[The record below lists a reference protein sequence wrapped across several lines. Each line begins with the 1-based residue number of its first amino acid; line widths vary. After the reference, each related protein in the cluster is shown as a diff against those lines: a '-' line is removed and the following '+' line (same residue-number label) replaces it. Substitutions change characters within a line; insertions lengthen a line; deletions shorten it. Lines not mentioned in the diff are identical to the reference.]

1 MSRFPWFLP
10 VLVAAAIGLSADES
24 PAIREALAA
33 LQRGDFAAAE
43 QVLRPEVNARPQDSG
58 ALTLLGVALDS
69 QKKYKEAEEMH
80 RRAVAGAPNSPD
92 VLNNYANHLLGT
104 GDAAGAR
111 KLYLRVVALD
121 PAHRNAN
128 VQLIRLALKNK
139 EGAEALGYFGHLP
152 AAGQDAP
159 NLAPLHIAALYL
171 VGSTQAAD
179 NLAERWLGATRS
191 DLAASFSF
199 GLALADA
206 GQYPKAETFFTQA
219 LALAPADFNVLFN
232 LGVVAWHTGNYQR
245 AREVLEAAQRQQP
258 QNVDVLYD
266 LAAVDQAAGQAET
279 AVALLAQAARLAPD
293 RSDIQKLLAIA
304 TGDLGA
310 LADSA
315 AAWDRYLKLEPN
327 DDVARRERGFT
338 AFQMGRFE
346 EGVAELQ
353 RFVARH
359 PQDAVGHF
367 ELGAAENK
375 DNPAQA
381 LQEFDRAIAL
391 KADFPAAHSARGSL
405 YYQMGKPEQALSDL
419 EAAAAQRPADAV
431 SLDRLGQTYLALDRA
446 ADAVRVL
453 RRAAALAPDD
463 SKTQLHLA
471 RALADAGE
479 SAESKAAMD
488 RFRQLGP
495 VVNKAVPGGLVDY
508 LSLTPEQRR
517 ADYRARVEK
526 MVREHPA
533 DSAALVTYLRLLL
546 EAGENPRAAEVARQ
560 IGALKPPATVL
571 AEAGRALLEMRQYE
585 AARPLLEKASSLAP
599 SPELQLDLAIAAF
612 HGSGPAAGL
621 NLLDRIPQ
629 AARGGEYYL
638 ARADMLYES
647 HQATEASPA
656 LEQALR
662 AAPGQ
667 ASVYLRA
674 GVLLLLHGLT
684 SDALR
689 VSAEALKALPQDR
702 HILLLRAVA
711 LELSGS
717 TADAGLLLAQIQ
729 NRWPEWPDG
738 WVAHGAILGIHGD
751 RRQARAALVTA
762 VALGAGTADIKAY
775 LDALSGSDGGKPPD
789 LIRLLLAPPVPE

>member
-1 MSRFPWFLP
+1 MT
-10 VLVAAAIGLSADES
+10 
-24 PAIREALAA
+24 AL
-33 LQRGDFAAAE
+33 
-43 QVLRPEVNARPQDSG
+43 
-58 ALTLLGVALDS
+58 
-69 QKKYKEAEEMH
+69 
-80 RRAVAGAPNSPD
+80 
-92 VLNNYANHLLGT
+92 
-104 GDAAGAR
+104 
-111 KLYLRVVALD
+111 
-121 PAHRNAN
+121 
-128 VQLIRLALKNK
+128 
-139 EGAEALGYFGHLP
+139 
-152 AAGQDAP
+152 
-159 NLAPLHIAALYL
+159 
-171 VGSTQAAD
+171 
-179 NLAERWLGATRS
+179 
-191 DLAASFSF
+191 
-199 GLALADA
+199 
-206 GQYPKAETFFTQA
+206 
-219 LALAPADFNVLFN
+219 
-232 LGVVAWHTGNYQR
+232 
-245 AREVLEAAQRQQP
+245 
-258 QNVDVLYD
+258 
-266 LAAVDQAAGQAET
+266 
-279 AVALLAQAARLAPD
+279 
-293 RSDIQKLLAIA
+293 
-304 TGDLGA
+304 
-310 LADSA
+310 
-315 AAWDRYLKLEPN
+315 
-327 DDVARRERGFT
+327 
-338 AFQMGRFE
+338 
-346 EGVAELQ
+346 
-353 RFVARH
+353 
-359 PQDAVGHF
+359 
-367 ELGAAENK
+367 
-375 DNPAQA
+375 
-381 LQEFDRAIAL
+381 
-391 KADFPAAHSARGSL
+391 
-405 YYQMGKPEQALSDL
+405 
-419 EAAAAQRPADAV
+419 
-431 SLDRLGQTYLALDRA
+431 

-526 MVREHPA
+526 MVRQHPA